1 MIRFLK
7 QLTLLA
13 FFLQACGGT
22 SASLPTLP
30 PASLPTPTLTPS
42 HTPAPATNTPPPT
55 DIFTPAPNI
64 ARVLIVS
71 FDGLRPDAIYAAKMT
86 NVISL
91 MQNGAYT
98 LNAQTILPSLTL
110 PSHASMLVG
119 TCPAKHIVRWNEYV
133 PENGYA
139 LGTDIFDVA
148 HHAGLRTVFVAGK
161 EKLRHV
167 TEPASTDFF
176 GFVDTTDK
184 VNDTISLETMAIEE
198 IRKGFD
204 LMFLHFP
211 DGDLAGHKYGWM
223 SDEQLL
229 AYRLDDTSLG
239 LIFDVMKSRNLY
251 DDTLIIITSDHG
263 GHDTTHG
270 SDLPEDLT
278 IPWVISGPRTIQGEL
293 ITQVYVMDTAATV
306 AFALGLPIP
315 TEWDGSPVYEAF
327 GLPINPLREG
337 GCTGIP

>member
-13 FFLQACGGT
+13 ILLQACAS
-22 SASLPTLP
+22 SASLPTGQP
-30 PASLPTPTLTPS
+30 DSLPTPTLTPS
-42 HTPAPATNTPPPT
+42 NTPAAATEIPISTPT
-55 DIFTPAPNI
+55 STPAPNI

-71 FDGLRPDAIYAAKMT
+71 FDGLRPDAIQAAEME
-86 NVISL
+86 NLMSL
-91 MQNGAYT
+91 MENGAYT
-98 LNAQTILPSLTL
+98 LTAQTVFPSLTL

-133 PENGYA
+133 PENGFA
-139 LGTDIFDVA
+139 LGTDIFDLA
-148 HHAGLRTVFVAGK
+148 QSAGLRTVFVAGK

-176 GFVDTTDK
+176 GFVDMTDK
-184 VNDTISLETMAIEE
+184 IRDSISLETMAIEE

-204 LMFLHFP
+204 VMFMHFP
-211 DGDLAGHKYGWM
+211 DGDLAGHADGWL
-223 SDEQLL
+223 SNEQLL
-229 AYRLDDTSLG
+229 AYKLDDKSLG
-239 LIFDVMKSRNLY
+239 LLIEVLISRDLY

-270 SDLPEDLT
+270 SDIPEDLT
-278 IPWVISGPRTIQGEL
+278 IPWVISGPRIVRSEL
-293 ITQVYVMDTAATV
+293 ATQVYTMDTAATV

-315 TEWDGSPVYEAF
+315 SEWDGIPVYEAF
-327 GLPINPLREG
+327 GLPVDSLRDG
-337 GCTGIP
+337 GCKGTP